1 MKRTMLAVACVAAF
15 VGCATGPVQRGPEAV
30 SKTTFAR
37 DALKP
42 FADKGWLPGAI
53 SVLYNNGVEEIA
65 CVGYA
70 DVAAKRPI
78 TLDDHFMQCSQTKG
92 FCGVTVAKLVEEGRV
107 SLDDPVSKYLPEFD
121 TLWITDGSTTDVRR
135 LTKAKNVLTLR
146 MCMNH
151 TGGTV

>member
-1 MKRTMLAVACVAAF
+1 MKRTMLAVACVAALI
-15 VGCATGPVQRGPEAV
+15 GCATTPVQRGAEVA

-42 FADKGWLPGAI
+42 FTDKGWLPGAI
-53 SVLYNNGVEEIA
+53 SVLYNNGVEETA

-92 FCGVTVAKLVEEGRV
+92 FCGVTVAKLVEEGKV
-107 SLDDPVSKYLPEFD
+107 SLDDPVSKYLPEFE

-135 LTKAKNVLTLR
+135 LTKAKNVL
-146 MCMNH
+146 C
-151 TGGTV
+151 GCA